1 MPYRLGEGRTK
12 IQFVTASCMPALIY
26 GAAKATDVPSNT
38 RYIQEAVCEKLA
50 RDLDI
55 PLENLLSELPPPKG
69 PAAFLHDGTR
79 HSQPRAAQ
87 VAQGD

>member
-12 IQFVTASCMPALIY
+12 IQFVTASSMPSRIFQ
-26 GAAKATDVPSNT
+26 AATATGVPSNT

-50 RDLDI
+50 RDTDTPLDI
-55 PLENLLSELPPPKG
+55 LLSELPPPKG